1 MSVLEQLEQF
11 KQDRYHEVVL
21 TGIHLGR
28 YGRDLQPPATLFD
41 LLQQINGQQC
51 IDRLRLSS
59 IEPLELSGDIIRLVA
74 ESKGTPGE
82 ICRHFHIPLQSGDDD
97 ILKKM
102 NRPYRRK
109 AFKELVLDINKVVPD
124 AGIGCDVLIGFPGET
139 DEAFE
144 NTYALIRELPLT
156 YLHVFPFSPREGT
169 PASGFPGQIPQ
180 PVVKEWCRHIRELGQ
195 SKRRAFL
202 DSQAGESA
210 MVLVENRRDRRTG
223 RLKGVSAN
231 YITILVEGDDRL
243 MNTFQEVQL
252 TRLHDD
258 QSMIGELL

>member
-1 MSVLEQLEQF
+1 
-11 KQDRYHEVVL
+11 
-21 TGIHLGR
+21 
-28 YGRDLQPPATLFD
+28 
-41 LLQQINGQQC
+41 
-51 IDRLRLSS
+51 
-59 IEPLELSGDIIRLVA
+59 
-74 ESKGTPGE
+74 
-82 ICRHFHIPLQSGDDD
+82 
-97 ILKKM
+97 
-102 NRPYRRK
+102 
-109 AFKELVLDINKVVPD
+109 VLDINKVVPD

-180 PVVKEWCRHIRELGQ
+180 QVVKERCRQIRELGQ

-210 MVLVENRRDRRTG
+210 MVLVENKRDRRTG
-223 RLKGVSAN
+223 HLKGVSSN
-231 YITILVEGDDRL
+231 YITILVEGDDGL

-252 TRLHDD
+252 TGLHDD
-258 QSMIGELL
+258 QSMIGALA